1 MQYTID
7 GKYLNIQK
15 ITKQV
20 ENFVKSGS
28 CEALDVPLSSGKC
41 GRCSDSSQLGNGTE
55 CIVCNDINN
64 MTISTGAT
72 SCSCKPGYALLSS
85 GKCGSCQTN
94 QYLNKVVTT
103 QANATASPPILEVSY
118 MECKALPTNNI
129 KYNTATEDVN
139 ISCPAGF
146 KPNTSNYTSCI
157 VDPSSVTMA
166 VSSGYKWDTDGNNGV
181 KIVPV

>member
-20 ENFVKSGS
+20 ENFAKLGE
-28 CEALDVPLSSGKC
+28 CEAPNVRLTSGECVPCSNSSH
-41 GRCSDSSQLGNGTE
+41 LGNGST

-64 MTISTGAT
+64 MTITTGADK
-72 SCSCKPGYALLSS
+72 CSCKPGYALLSS
-85 GKCGSCQTN
+85 GKCGSCQNNHYLKKVTN
-94 QYLNKVVTT
+94 
-103 QANATASPPILEVSY
+103 SEGPY
-118 MECKALPTNNI
+118 MECTALPTNNI
-129 KYNTATEDVN
+129 KYHTATGDVN

-157 VDPSSVTMA
+157 VDPTSVTMT